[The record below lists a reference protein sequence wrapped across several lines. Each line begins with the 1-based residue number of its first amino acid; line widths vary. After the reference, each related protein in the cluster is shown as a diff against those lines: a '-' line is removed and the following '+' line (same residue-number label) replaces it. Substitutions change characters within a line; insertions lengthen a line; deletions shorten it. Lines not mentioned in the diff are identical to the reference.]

1 MQLQK
6 SELVDY
12 MHRNGHFQPSNHNI
26 FDEKSL
32 YTNLEEGEI
41 NSFHILPSIKAL
53 ITLEQFTFDDK
64 HVYEKSIFDQIEH
77 LDYNLKP
84 L

>member
-1 MQLQK
+1 MRLQK
-6 SELVDY
+6 SEHVDY
-12 MHRNGHFQPSNHNI
+12 MHRQGHFSPNNHNNFI
-26 FDEKSL
+26 EGNIYS
-32 YTNLEEGEI
+32 NLEDGEI
-41 NSFHILPSIKAL
+41 QSFQTIPSMKNL

-64 HVYEKSIFDQIEH
+64 HAYEKSIFEQIEH